1 MDWLKFVGIL
11 TQKGANAAAI
21 AISVKL
27 ILIDA
32 DLKTEIGIKVAFIGA
47 FLLAVGAIIEYLMW
61 RDTTNVLAGLNKRSQ
76 EALLQ
81 HLFQKK

>member
-1 MDWLKFVGIL
+1 MDWLNVVGIL
-11 TQKGANAAAI
+11 TQKGANAAVI

-27 ILIDA
+27 IIIDA

-61 RDTTNVLAGLNKRSQ
+61 RDTANLLAGLNKRTQ
-76 EALLQ
+76 DILLD
-81 HLFQKK
+81 HLCQKK